1 MPNSLADQILQ
12 MLLLQEEMNKKVHS
26 EWRSQEFAFYRAIW
40 TECAELMDHHGWKW
54 WKKQTAD
61 LEQIKLEI
69 VDIWHFGMSIH
80 LQNREDHA
88 NLAQELAVQFQPQ
101 SDSDD
106 FLLAVELLAQ
116 STLTTKQFNI
126 GHFSQLMCLMDM
138 NPDELFK
145 QYVGKNVLNFFRQDH
160 GYKDGSYQK
169 IWNGREDNE
178 HLSEVLTELDT
189 HSPNFRDMVYSALES
204 RYPV

>member
-1 MPNSLADQILQ
+1 MANSLADQILQ
-12 MLLLQEEMNKKVHS
+12 MLLLQEEMNKKVHP
-26 EWRSQEFAFYRAIW
+26 EWRTQEFEFYRAIW

-61 LEQIKLEI
+61 IEQIKLEV

-80 LQNREDHA
+80 LQKREDHA
-88 NLAQELAVQFQPQ
+88 NLAQELAVQFKPQ
-101 SDSDD
+101 TESDD

-116 STLTTKQFNI
+116 CTLTTKQFNV
-126 GHFSQLMCLMDM
+126 GHFFQLMNLMDM
-138 NPDELFK
+138 SPDELFK

-160 GYKDGSYQK
+160 GYKDGTYQK

-178 HLSEVLTELDT
+178 HLSEVLTQLDT
-189 HSPNFRDMVYSALES
+189 HSHNFRDLVYSALEG
-204 RYPV
+204 RYPS